1 MVKTGELFNFYE
13 PRQYALLKQARF
25 NFKADQDKMRIS
37 ITDVMFEYQNEYIG
51 CRDRLVITPLTD
63 RSAQQISLGNNLA
76 FLK

>member
-1 MVKTGELFNFYE
+1 M
-13 PRQYALLKQARF
+13 LKQARF

-63 RSAQQISLGNNLA
+63 RLSPQISLGKNLA